1 LYEDFRGHYEQIKNQ
16 VNQYQKRLGEEV
28 QNRKEIEIGLESK
41 LNDTKRLLDL
51 KQREL
56 DQMAQKLALPVDTD
70 ILRMKIMKDLESR
83 HRIDLEQKNQENERL
98 QDQYYESKRQLD
110 IVKTQFDSHKF
121 EQEKELNDVR
131 DRLKSEIQELL
142 LENQTLHQKC
152 DDKRD
157 RDLIK
162 QLRRDLDEAKRRAQ
176 ESQQECNAIRR
187 ERDTLKV
194 DKND

>member
-1 LYEDFRGHYEQIKNQ
+1 MYEDFRGHYEQIKNQ